1 MSYNLYHVDCS
12 DLSSAEIDSLLK
24 RISAVAFMEPSPQN
38 KSNTEFE
45 FFLDSIQSEE
55 LLKGIDIPEQCHLRR
70 IR

>member
-12 DLSSAEIDSLLK
+12 DLSSAEIDALLK

-38 KSNTEFE
+38 RNNTEFE

-55 LLKGIDIPEQCHLRR
+55 LLKGIDFPEQCRLRQ